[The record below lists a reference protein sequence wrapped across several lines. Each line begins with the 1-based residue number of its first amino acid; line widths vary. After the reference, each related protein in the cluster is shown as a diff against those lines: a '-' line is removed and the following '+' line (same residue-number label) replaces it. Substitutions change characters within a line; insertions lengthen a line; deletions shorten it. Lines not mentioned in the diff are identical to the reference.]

1 MNKIFLILVILLC
14 VIGAMIYRKY
24 HVITYDAKNEYK
36 MQVRSSIG
44 CSYIIWFNITT
55 WTNGKKI
62 LFKKTDA
69 SNKDEFIVFI
79 GDLINDLFIYSRGN
93 KQMGNHEPYMISYNN
108 CSGTNNLGNL
118 QPGVTTFA
126 DCKTSCLR
134 NTACVGFTLTDKS
147 EDTNKCYISEN
158 IDDIFKSSNCLFSEL
173 KLIKI
178 NDIPLKTSVKLA
190 ITLNNNNMIVYIND
204 KIIKTFFLETIIDS
218 GTITVTPDKLG
229 FEGFTYFK
237 YFDECLNHEKI
248 KKYSIKL

>member
-1 MNKIFLILVILLC
+1 MNKIILIC
-14 VIGAMIYRKY
+14 VIGVIGVIGVMIYRKY
-24 HVITYDAKNEYK
+24 HVITYDAQEEYK
-36 MQVRSSIG
+36 ITVSSSRG

-62 LFKKTDA
+62 LFKKTDD

-79 GDLINDLFIYSRGN
+79 GDLTNDLFIYSREN
-93 KQMGNHEPYMISYNN
+93 NNPMIPYNN

-118 QPGVTTFA
+118 TTATTFA
-126 DCKTSCLR
+126 DCKTLCIG
-134 NTACVGFTLTDKS
+134 NTACVGFTLTKNS
-147 EDTNKCYISEN
+147 EETNQCYISEN
-158 IDDIFKSSNCLFSEL
+158 TDDIFKSSNCLFSEL

-178 NDIPLKTSVKLA
+178 SNIPLKTVVKLA
-190 ITLNNNNMIVYIND
+190 ITLDNSNMNVYIND
-204 KIIKTFFLETIIDS
+204 KITKSFFLETSITS

-229 FEGFTYFK
+229 FDGFTYFK